1 MFVFDCTSI
10 CSYNEYKVF
19 ITNIKRDFDQNKS
32 QLFYDY
38 GILESSI
45 FNSGERYFE
54 FRKKYRDLRQSLIKK
69 VLNKFR
75 LFLPSKCLIYEFG
88 SLTKQTDRI
97 ESDTDLTICYDD
109 EKKDIFECVEE
120 LINYSIV
127 YVFEQSID
135 HVHGKF
141 QHYPISH
148 EYDHLTEDNNLY
160 KLVFNDGTIEYKC
173 GPETL
178 CENIMSI
185 KNVRDYNSL
194 IDGYREKYT
203 LKCNID
209 CLYSIEILEN
219 TTSHDFI
226 EDLSVLEQQNNIFSA
241 YRYSLKKYY
250 INKEV
255 EISYLKL
262 AFKNTIVDLYI
273 MLAYLRKK
281 ANWLDQYSMTMEKV
295 FKSEILQSIFG
306 VEFINELK
314 ILFIK
319 MVFYWDKL
327 ELVLK
332 KNKIPLS
339 SRCHLIMTKEQI
351 NDLLFSQYGK
361 KQLMDTILDSIN
373 DLSLIVQRGWKLIKN
388 KYE

>member
-10 CSYNEYKVF
+10 CSYNEYIVF

-38 GILESSI
+38 GILESAI

-209 CLYSIEILEN
+209 CLYSIVILEN

-226 EDLSVLEQQNNIFSA
+226 EDLSVLEQQNNIFSS
-241 YRYSLKKYY
+241 YKYSFKKYY

-273 MLAYLRKK
+273 MFAYLRKK
-281 ANWLDQYSMTMEKV
+281 ANWVDQYSMTMEKI
-295 FKSEILQSIFG
+295 FKSEILQSILG

-314 ILFIK
+314 ILFVK

-339 SRCHLIMTKEQI
+339 SRCHLIMHKEQI
-351 NDLLFSQYGK
+351 NDLLFSQYGE